1 MLPVADT
8 VHQRRVAMIL
18 YQDEHWL
25 VVDKPAG
32 MATHAPRPGE
42 LGVVEW
48 LELHLGLKTHV
59 VSRLDRE
66 TSGVLLLARDAAA
79 SARAQRIHEGGGARK
94 VYEFVSDRDATAGG
108 MPEAWVRED
117 ELDGKAARTEF
128 RRLGLAGKGWLYR
141 AEITRGRTH
150 QVRRHAAAS
159 GVAILGD
166 AEHGG
171 AAWPRLCLHCAE
183 VRWPDI
189 PAPLRSQ
196 RPDSFGATV
205 SPIVLGYALC
215 RERRG
220 DWIAEVSD
228 AHRAVHR
235 DEIGGVP
242 ASIDVY
248 GAWFDAVWYR
258 EGATAAEAAAELAPL
273 LEMVARDHGCR
284 GGVVRVHRRNPHG
297 EGLIA
302 DLVTVG
308 ETPPGKFTVSEHG
321 LRYEISLTKTQHTG
335 LFLDQRDTRRRVAQ
349 AAAGRRCANLFAYTC
364 SFSVAAVAGG
374 AEVAVSV
381 DTAKAC
387 LATGKVNFG
396 LNGLVAEGRGKFVQE
411 DARGWLQRQMRK
423 RAIEGEAYRQ
433 WGIVIC
439 DPPVFASGT
448 DGERFSVE
456 REWEGLARGAAA
468 VMGCGGIAVFANNHR
483 SGNREK
489 YYMELQKVFDG
500 VIELGMQ
507 ADFPFSDGKQVHSCT
522 YWSGPLGC
530 VKPTV

>member
-1 MLPVADT
+1 
-8 VHQRRVAMIL
+8 MII

-25 VVDKPAG
+25 VVDKPVG

-66 TSGVLLLARDAAA
+66 TSGVLLLARDAGA

-94 VYEFVSDRDATAGG
+94 VYEFVSDRDAVAGG
-108 MPEAWVRED
+108 MPEVWVREN

-128 RRLGLAGKGWLYR
+128 RRLGPAGKGWLYQ
-141 AEITRGRTH
+141 AEIARGRTH
-150 QVRRHAAAS
+150 QVRRHAVAS
-159 GVAILGD
+159 GVPILGD

-171 AAWPRLCLHCAE
+171 AVWPRLCLHCAE
-183 VRWPDI
+183 VKWPDI
-189 PAPLRSQ
+189 PAPLRSP
-196 RPDSFGATV
+196 RPDSFGASV
-205 SPIVLGYALC
+205 SPIALGHALC

-220 DWIAEVSD
+220 DWIAAVSD

-242 ASIDVY
+242 ASIDIY

-273 LEMVARDHGCR
+273 LEMVTRDHGCR

-308 ETPPGKFTVSEHG
+308 EAPPGKFTVSEHG
-321 LRYEISLTKTQHTG
+321 LRYEISLTRTQHTG
-335 LFLDQRDTRRRVAQ
+335 LFLDQRDTRRRVAL

-387 LATGKVNFG
+387 LVTGKVNFE
-396 LNGLVAEGRGKFVQE
+396 LNGLAAGGRGKFVRE
-411 DARGWLQRQMRK
+411 DARGWLQRQVRK
-423 RAIEGEAYRQ
+423 RESEGVSFRP
-433 WGIVIC
+433 WDLLIC
-439 DPPVFASGT
+439 DPPVFASTKNG
-448 DGERFSVE
+448 GKFLVE
-456 REWEGLARGAAA
+456 REWTGLASGAAE
-468 VMGCGGIAVFANNHR
+468 VMGFGGIAVFANNHW
-483 SGNREK
+483 SGDRDQ
-489 YYMELQKVFDG
+489 YYKKLQKTFDE
-500 VIELGMQ
+500 VIILL
-507 ADFPFSDGKQVHSCT
+507 APVDFPILGGEPAYTNIHWC
-522 YWSGPLGC
+522 GPL
-530 VKPTV
+530 PR

>member
-1 MLPVADT
+1 
-8 VHQRRVAMIL
+8 MIL

-25 VVDKPAG
+25 VVDKPVG

-94 VYEFVSDRDATAGG
+94 VYEFVSDRDAADGG
-108 MPEAWVRED
+108 MPEPWVRED
-117 ELDGKAARTEF
+117 ELDGKSARTEF
-128 RRLGLAGKGWLYR
+128 RRLGPAGKGWIYQ
-141 AEITRGRTH
+141 AEIARGRTH

-159 GVAILGD
+159 GVPILGD

-171 AAWPRLCLHCAE
+171 AAWPRLCLHCSE
-183 VRWPDI
+183 VRWPEI
-189 PAPLRSQ
+189 PAPLRSL
-196 RPDSFGATV
+196 RPESFGSAV
-205 SPIVLGYALC
+205 SPVVLGYALC
-215 RERRG
+215 CERRG
-220 DWIAEVSD
+220 DWIAAISD

-242 ASIDVY
+242 ASVDVY

-273 LEMVARDHGCR
+273 LEMVAKNHGCR

-321 LRYEISLTKTQHTG
+321 LCYEISLTKTQHTG
-335 LFLDQRDTRRRVAQ
+335 LFLDQRDTRRRVAL
-349 AAAGRRCANLFAYTC
+349 AASGRRCANLFAYTC

-381 DTAKAC
+381 DTARAC
-387 LATGKVNFG
+387 LATGRTNFA
-396 LNGLVAEGRGKFVQE
+396 LNGLDAGGRGKFVQE
-411 DARGWLQRQMRK
+411 DARGWLQRQLRK
-423 RAIEGEAYRQ
+423 REREGGEFRA
-433 WGIVIC
+433 WDLVVC
-439 DPPVFASGT
+439 DPPVFASAKG
-448 DGERFSVE
+448 GGSFSVE
-456 REWEGLARGAAA
+456 QDWTGLARGAGA
-468 VMGCGGIAVFANNHR
+468 VMGSGSIAVFANNHQGGSR
-483 SGNREK
+483 KWYREQL
-489 YYMELQKVFDG
+489 EEVSTR
-500 VIELGMQ
+500 VIELP
-507 ADFPFSDGKQVHSCT
+507 APLDFPQLVLRTQGATILWCDIN
-522 YWSGPLGC
+522 
-530 VKPTV
+530 

>member
-1 MLPVADT
+1 RGRGRVMLPVADT
-8 VHQRRVAMIL
+8 EHQRRVAMIL

-25 VVDKPAG
+25 VVDKPVG

-94 VYEFVSDRDATAGG
+94 VYEFVSDCDVAAAGL
-108 MPEAWVRED
+108 PEAWVRED

-128 RRLGLAGKGWLYR
+128 RRLGPAGKSWLYR
-141 AEITRGRTH
+141 AEIARGRTH

-159 GVAILGD
+159 GVPILGD

-171 AAWPRLCLHCAE
+171 AVWPRLCLHCAE
-183 VRWPDI
+183 VRWPEI
-189 PAPLRSQ
+189 SAHLRSP
-196 RPDSFGATV
+196 RPDSFGAAV
-205 SPIVLGYALC
+205 SPVVLGYALC

-220 DWIAEVSD
+220 NWIAAVSD

-258 EGATAAEAAAELAPL
+258 EGATAVEAAAELAPL
-273 LEMVARDHGCR
+273 LEMVARGHGCS

-335 LFLDQRDTRRRVAQ
+335 LFLDQRDTRRRVAL

-387 LATGKVNFG
+387 LATGRVNFE
-396 LNGLVAEGRGKFVQE
+396 LNGLAAGGRGKFVQE
-411 DARGWLQRQMRK
+411 DVRGWLQRQLRK
-423 RAIEGEAYRQ
+423 RESEGEAFKP
-433 WGIVIC
+433 WDLVIC
-439 DPPVFASGT
+439 DPPVFASSK
-448 DGERFSVE
+448 DGGPFTLEK
-456 REWEGLARGAAA
+456 EWPELARGFA
-468 VMGCGGIAVFANNHR
+468 MLLSRDGIAVFANNHR
-483 SGNREK
+483 GGDQGRYSRQLADAFSVVTEIGEA
-489 YYMELQKVFDG
+489 V
-500 VIELGMQ
+500 
-507 ADFPFSDGKQVHSCT
+507 DFPDANGVQPHSCT
-522 YWSGPLGC
+522 YWCSHPL
-530 VKPTV
+530 

>member
-1 MLPVADT
+1 
-8 VHQRRVAMIL
+8 MIL

-25 VVDKPAG
+25 VVDKPVG

-42 LGVVEW
+42 LGAVEW

-79 SARAQRIHEGGGARK
+79 SARAQRIHEEGGARK
-94 VYEFVSDRDATAGG
+94 VYEFLSDRDSEAAGLG
-108 MPEAWVRED
+108 SAWVRD
-117 ELDGKAARTEF
+117 DVLDGKAARTEF
-128 RRLGLAGKGWLYR
+128 RRLGPAGKGWLYR
-141 AEITRGRTH
+141 AEIARGRTH

-159 GVAILGD
+159 GVTILGD
-166 AEHGG
+166 VEHGG
-171 AAWPRLCLHCAE
+171 AAWLRLCLHCAE
-183 VRWPDI
+183 VRWPEI
-189 PAPLRSQ
+189 PAPLRSP
-196 RPDSFGATV
+196 RPDSFGAAV

-215 RERRG
+215 CERRG
-220 DWIAEVSD
+220 DWIAAVSD

-235 DEIGGVP
+235 DELGGVP
-242 ASIDVY
+242 ASTDVY

-273 LEMVARDHGCR
+273 LEMVAKSHGCR

-321 LRYEISLTKTQHTG
+321 LRYEINLTKTQHTG
-335 LFLDQRDTRRRVAQ
+335 LFLDQRDTRRRVAL

-387 LATGKVNFG
+387 LATGKVNFEV
-396 LNGLVAEGRGKFVQE
+396 NGLAAGGGEVRARRCPGMVAEATAK
-411 DARGWLQRQMRK
+411 
-423 RAIEGEAYRQ
+423 EGER
-433 WGIVIC
+433 GGRL
-439 DPPVFASGT
+439 SGL
-448 DGERFSVE
+448 GSG
-456 REWEGLARGAAA
+456 GL
-468 VMGCGGIAVFANNHR
+468 
-483 SGNREK
+483 
-489 YYMELQKVFDG
+489 
-500 VIELGMQ
+500 
-507 ADFPFSDGKQVHSCT
+507 
-522 YWSGPLGC
+522 
-530 VKPTV
+530 